1 MSVPA
6 RGIIILMRVTF
17 ACVAAVTMVCS
28 GMILHADRDGLK
40 TGANP
45 SEIQPPQPAEPAP
58 PPQQPP
64 IFRTGASLV
73 RVDVTVS
80 DRHGEPV
87 TNLTAD
93 DFEVQED
100 DAPQTIETFKLVST
114 NGRAPEDDD
123 TSLAIRSPEHAA
135 AEAARDDVRVFLI
148 FWDEYHI
155 GRFASAI
162 HGRRA
167 LSEFV
172 ATAFGP
178 TDLVALMDPLT
189 PTDAIR
195 FTRNQSDLGAAV
207 QKLEGRFREYLP
219 PRSVMEEAQLGRRD
233 VERLRS
239 EVTISAVKSAAS
251 FLGGL
256 KEGRKSII
264 FVSEGLPSLD
274 RADEMS
280 QLEDLIRT
288 ANTNNTAI
296 YTLDPRGLVGGVAD
310 QLWLL
315 AERTGATAFVNTNT
329 PEKALRQVIK
339 DASAFYLLGYA
350 STRNP
355 ADGKFHQIKVRVKRS
370 GVDVRARK
378 GYWAPSASDM
388 DRAAREAATAPPNDV
403 TEALAPVVSVRP
415 ERVFDVWVGASP
427 AVDRSTSVVLTW
439 APRPQRGA
447 ATASHGTISVV
458 ADGPDGRQTIES
470 PLDAQRL
477 SFTAAAGTLNLRT
490 TIRDAA
496 GQIVDEDKHQVQVPD
511 FAGAPISLSSPIV
524 LRARNPLE
532 LRTLRATADAL
543 PYAGREFSRT
553 DRLFVRFAVH
563 GAGASA
569 AMVTARLLN
578 KSGAALST
586 LNVTAGAS
594 PGDGFEIDLP
604 LASVARGDY
613 LIEIVA
619 AAGDDR
625 ARELVPMRVAS

>member
-1 MSVPA
+1 MM
-6 RGIIILMRVTF
+6 RGRL
-17 ACVAAVTMVCS
+17 AWVAAVTIAGS
-28 GMILHADRDGLK
+28 GMILHAARDGL
-40 TGANP
+40 TTFAP
-45 SEIQPPQPAEPAP
+45 TSEIQPPQPTEPAQA
-58 PPQQPP
+58 PQPPP
-64 IFRTGASLV
+64 IFRAGASLV
-73 RVDVTVS
+73 RVDVTVT

-93 DFEVQED
+93 DFAVQED

-114 NGRAPEDDD
+114 NGRAAEDDD

-172 ATAFGP
+172 AKAFGP
-178 TDLVALMDPLT
+178 TDLVALMDPLK

-195 FTRNQSDLGAAV
+195 FTRNHADLGATV

-274 RADEMS
+274 RSDEMS
-280 QLEDLIRT
+280 QMEDLIRT

-329 PEKALRQVIK
+329 PEKALRQVVK

-370 GVDVRARK
+370 GMDVRARK

-388 DRAAREAATAPPNDV
+388 DRAAREAAKAAPDDV

-415 ERVFDVWVGASP
+415 ERLFDVWVGASP
-427 AVDRSTSVVLTW
+427 AADRSTSVVLTW
-439 APRPQRGA
+439 SARPQRAGA
-447 ATASHGTISVV
+447 ALHGTISVV
-458 ADGPDGRQTIES
+458 ADGPDGKQTIES

-477 SFTAAAGTLNLRT
+477 SFPSAAGSLNLRI

-496 GQIVDEDKHQVQVPD
+496 GQIIDEDKHQVQVPD
-511 FAGAPISLSSPIV
+511 FASAPISLSAPIV

-532 LRTLRATADAL
+532 LRTLREAPDAV
-543 PYAGREFSRT
+543 PYAGREFART

-563 GAGASA
+563 GTGASA

-578 KSGAALST
+578 KNGAALST
-586 LNVTAGAS
+586 LNVTGGPS
-594 PGDGFEIDLP
+594 PGGYEIDLP

-613 LIEIVA
+613 IIEIVA